1 MKPSLSASPEEIA
14 LEQARH
20 EAEVRYIVRK
30 YFPNGDQAHAFI
42 HQCEERRGKAAADR
56 LRNDVRILWQQMR
69 ADRERLVRAAA

>member
-1 MKPSLSASPEEIA
+1 MRTSLSSSPEEVA

-20 EAEVRYIVRK
+20 EAEVRYIVHK

-42 HQCEERRGKAAADR
+42 HACEERRGKAAADR

-69 ADRERLVRAAA
+69 ADRNQQAREAA